1 MFNSNLV
8 SLNISDDKDTEQV
21 LNVLKKNYNAFY
33 RAYVVDNNDI
43 MNLGRVKVRIPAF
56 HGFNSK
62 NSNYVDTSAL
72 PWASP
77 GIFNSA
83 GNDSG
88 AYLIPYVGDTV
99 FVTFE
104 YDNPTLPIYFGGIP
118 SKKGNKS
125 KSIGSTDIFSNKK
138 FVYNS
143 DDLIKDVVHGTER
156 VIYKSL
162 KGATIIVD
170 DYDGEEYVKV
180 IDQSGQTITMQNFGS
195 SLYRRGN
202 LLGISPKAKIE
213 ITNNQG
219 DIISLKNNE
228 IFIQSDSLKLN
239 TNSIDIPGKTRDY
252 SIEANLADIIN
263 GEEVVKFDKE
273 NRISY
278 KEYNQV
284 VDDIIGNKSKNAYYR
299 NIIVNAYILVNNING
314 EEIYSQNT
322 SVTCNRR
329 LFDTLVNQVIKI
341 NGENVF
347 TETQK
352 IKYILNI
359 YLDNKYDNSI
369 TQECLFNSYLIK
381 SDLPEVEG
389 YVFDK
394 TVVNLP
400 YLINTNYQVINV
412 YYIKEV

>member
-1 MFNSNLV
+1 MFNTSFVNYQLQQDSSMEDV
-8 SLNISDDKDTEQV
+8 LDK
-21 LNVLKKNYNAFY
+21 LKIDYNAFY

-43 MNLGRVKVRIPAF
+43 DNLGRVKIRIPVL
-56 HGFNSK
+56 HGTNS
-62 NSNYVDTSAL
+62 SSEYYTPSSAL

-104 YDNPTLPIYFGGIP
+104 YNNPTLPIYFGGIP
-118 SKKGNKS
+118 AKKGSKS
-125 KSIGSTDIFSNKK
+125 KMLSSTNIFNNLNV
-138 FVYNS
+138 VYDDN
-143 DDLIKDVVHGTER
+143 DLIKDIVHGTER

-195 SLYRRGN
+195 YLYRRKN
-202 LLGISPKAKIE
+202 LIGISPTSKIE

-278 KEYNQV
+278 KEYNQI
-284 VDDIIGNKSKNAYYR
+284 VDDIIGNITRNAYYR
-299 NIIVNAYILVNNING
+299 NIVLNANYLIVAING
-314 EEIYSQNT
+314 EEPYAQE
-322 SVTCNRR
+322 SVLVSNRK
-329 LFDTLVNQVIKI
+329 LFDTLVNQVVKI

-389 YVFDK
+389 YIFDK

-412 YYIKEV
+412 YYVKEV

>member
-1 MFNSNLV
+1 MFNTNLV
-8 SLNISDDKDTEQV
+8 NYQLQQDSSMEDVLDK
-21 LNVLKKNYNAFY
+21 LKIDYNAFY
-33 RAYVVDNNDI
+33 RAYVIDNNDI
-43 MNLGRVKVRIPAF
+43 ENLGRVKVRIPVI
-56 HGFNSK
+56 HGTNSSSEYYTP
-62 NSNYVDTSAL
+62 NSAL

-77 GIFNSA
+77 GVFNSS

-104 YDNPTLPIYFGGIP
+104 YNNPTLPIYFGGIP

-125 KSIGSTDIFSNKK
+125 KTLSSTNILNNLNI
-138 FVYNS
+138 VYDDN
-143 DDLIKDVVHGTER
+143 DLIKDIVHGTER

-170 DYDGEEYVKV
+170 DFDGEEYIKI
-180 IDQSGQTITMQNFGS
+180 IDQSGQTITMQNYGS
-195 SLYRRGN
+195 YLFRRKN
-202 LLGISPKAKIE
+202 LLGISPKSKIE

-228 IFIQSDSLKLN
+228 VFIQSDSLKIN
-239 TNSIDIPGKTRDY
+239 TNSIDIPGRTRDY

-263 GEEVVKFDKE
+263 GETIVEFNKDNKL
-273 NRISY
+273 SY
-278 KEYNQV
+278 KEYNNV
-284 VDDIIGNKSKNAYYR
+284 IDEIIGNITRNAYYR
-299 NIIVNAYILVNNING
+299 NIILNANYLIAVING
-314 EEIYSQNT
+314 EEPYIQKT
-322 SVTCNRR
+322 SIVCNRA
-329 LFDTLVNQVIKI
+329 LFDSLTTKVIDI
-341 NGENVF
+341 NKENVF

-381 SDLPEVEG
+381 SDLPEMEG
-389 YVFDK
+389 YIFDK

-412 YYIKEV
+412 YYVKEA

>member
-1 MFNSNLV
+1 MFNTNLV
-8 SLNISDDKDTEQV
+8 NYQLQQDSSMEDVLDK
-21 LNVLKKNYNAFY
+21 LKIDYNAFY
-33 RAYVVDNNDI
+33 RAYVIDNNDI
-43 MNLGRVKVRIPAF
+43 ENLGRVKVRIPVI
-56 HGFNSK
+56 HGTNSSSEYYTP
-62 NSNYVDTSAL
+62 NSAL

-77 GIFNSA
+77 GVFNSS

-104 YDNPTLPIYFGGIP
+104 YNNPTLPIYFGGIP

-125 KSIGSTDIFSNKK
+125 KTLSSTNILNNLNI
-138 FVYNS
+138 VYDDN
-143 DDLIKDVVHGTER
+143 DLIKDIVHGTER

-170 DYDGEEYVKV
+170 DFDGEEYIKI
-180 IDQSGQTITMQNFGS
+180 IDQSGQTITMQNYGS
-195 SLYRRGN
+195 YLFRRKN
-202 LLGISPKAKIE
+202 LLGISPKSKIE

-228 IFIQSDSLKLN
+228 VFIQSDSLKIN
-239 TNSIDIPGKTRDY
+239 TNSIDIPGRTRDY

-263 GEEVVKFDKE
+263 GETIVEFNKDNKL
-273 NRISY
+273 SY
-278 KEYNQV
+278 KEYNNV
-284 VDDIIGNKSKNAYYR
+284 IDEIIGNITRNAYYR
-299 NIIVNAYILVNNING
+299 NIILNANYLIAIING
-314 EEIYSQNT
+314 EEPYIQET
-322 SVTCNRR
+322 SIVCNRA
-329 LFDTLVNQVIKI
+329 LFDSLTTKVIDI
-341 NGENVF
+341 NKENVF

-389 YVFDK
+389 YIFDK

-412 YYIKEV
+412 YYVKEA